1 MAPTKPTSKPTL
13 PSDPPTAMPMDQSG
27 PLELDDVPNQ
37 NLGSLEL
44 AISLQQAESE
54 ALELVNKHPA
64 LSSTSSVRLN
74 NITILCGHITKR
86 GLPGL
91 AGQMVKL
98 VEVIEKMLGTTQKMG
113 KSKKVPNHVLEQ
125 TDPYEETD
133 NTTNTKLRSERSRSP
148 HFVNN
153 DQQKYSN
160 TQSFTKEDAQL
171 MFTECFNKFEHQT
184 EKRFQTVLTSM
195 DNKMSRITEAQS
207 YLHQSLEAKNENM
220 QMMQENF
227 EQLNIKEQ
235 EMHTVAASRVAPD
248 QESGTTKGDSK
259 ELITSDQL
267 SPESYADLRQ
277 NLEMVYNR
285 TGDRKNQLLDNYRK
299 LPFHQTDNDMMD
311 KDVMKHVCLANSL
324 ERLQFSMDNTLVINT
339 FIEKLPSQIMRM
351 VIKKNQ
357 RNPHHSP
364 SFMETVK
371 LVRTLISENRSVE
384 EAEKRRKETTQIN
397 EVCTA
402 EVNKLSTT
410 RDKIPH
416 HHSDGKKSYGHDQ
429 LAQRQPSP
437 FATYRLAPC
446 IFCAKDH
453 ESFKCTI
460 STQEKVEAINK
471 QKDICRNCLFRNH
484 RTDKCKSRFACPT
497 CKRKHHSSLCLEKSK
512 MDTLVNL
519 LISNRHENS
528 TQITVYNRH
537 NIR

>member
-1 MAPTKPTSKPTL
+1 MAGIMDIPTILSTIKPFNGNTEDYALFITRFNALVHHNPTI
-13 PSDPPTAMPMDQSG
+13 
-27 PLELDDVPNQ
+27 DDILKQ
-37 NLGSLEL
+37 NIL
-44 AISLQQAESE
+44 ISL
-54 ALELVNKHPA
+54 LE
-64 LSSTSSVRLN
+64 
-74 NITILCGHITKR
+74 
-86 GLPGL
+86 
-91 AGQMVKL
+91 
-98 VEVIEKMLGTTQKMG
+98 
-113 KSKKVPNHVLEQ
+113 
-125 TDPYEETD
+125 
-133 NTTNTKLRSERSRSP
+133 
-148 HFVNN
+148 
-153 DQQKYSN
+153 
-160 TQSFTKEDAQL
+160 
-171 MFTECFNKFEHQT
+171 
-184 EKRFQTVLTSM
+184 
-195 DNKMSRITEAQS
+195 
-207 YLHQSLEAKNENM
+207 
-220 QMMQENF
+220 
-227 EQLNIKEQ
+227 
-235 EMHTVAASRVAPD
+235 
-248 QESGTTKGDSK
+248 GDSK

-324 ERLQFSMDNTLVINT
+324 ERLQFSMDNTLVIKT

-357 RNPHHSP
+357 RNSHHSP

-519 LISNRHENS
+519 LSS
-528 TQITVYNRH
+528 TTSEELKTFFRTNGVEPQSIQKH
-537 NIR
+537 